1 MPTQRKPRG
10 FAARWSLR
18 FLILTQALAAA
29 FLGYLANSTD
39 VVLQVIATV
48 LAISAVLTVLVLI
61 SHRNS
66 SSLPSAAR

>member
-18 FLILTQALAAA
+18 VLTLTQIAGAA
-29 FLGYLANSTD
+29 FLAYLASGPDLT
-39 VVLQVIATV
+39 LRVIASV
-48 LAISAVLTVLVLI
+48 LAISAVLTAAVLI